1 MKFRRLFGA
10 TAICLAVVNAPSLSF
25 AQTALQPPGANTPF
39 ARGGQQ
45 ATQQPTASV
54 QERAANQATPG
65 ATMPPSEA
73 AVRQAAYQREGLF
86 PPMVRP
92 SGGQIQEGWSDVTDG
107 EGVHTFRVQRDVVYR
122 IITREMMTTTIIL
135 PEDAEILSADLGDP
149 SGFRVQVRTKNI
161 LAVQPAGWGIDTNLN
176 VYTKNGVY
184 PFYLRAEN
192 AQSYNIPDILVRFTG
207 SERGFQAASHLM
219 PTGQPLAPMD
229 DDKKEEGDDHAPP
242 AVQSIAPV
250 SLVDKAVEGLQSPA
264 PKTGDWVREV
274 AFDPARLRG
283 FDDYELWGDDEL
295 KPVRVFRDDR
305 FTYVQYGDRWDAAE
319 LPTAYVV
326 VDDIDEAVNTRVQ
339 GSTYII
345 EAVAPLISMKI
356 GKKFLCIKYTGEE

>member
-1 MKFRRLFGA
+1 MTLLRLFGA

-73 AVRQAAYQREGLF
+73 AVRQAAYQ
-86 PPMVRP
+86 
-92 SGGQIQEGWSDVTDG
+92 QEGWSDVTDG

-229 DDKKEEGDDHAPP
+229 DDKKEEDDDHAPP

-264 PKTGDWVREV
+264 PQTGDWVREV

-305 FTYVQYGDRWDAAE
+305 FTYVQYGARWDAAE